1 MDGVVRGKE
10 DERGKIPSFETV
22 GWSKLEETCKKA
34 QQEKKF
40 LFIADMTGNAATF
53 FPYAGGF

>member
-34 QQEKKF
+34 Q
-40 LFIADMTGNAATF
+40 
-53 FPYAGGF
+53 